1 MSAFDAVIATLK
13 KQLGE
18 AAVLSS
24 PSELIVYECDAVTM
38 HRRTPLAVVLPNSTG
53 EVAVAV
59 KACHDHQV
67 PFVPRGAGTGLSGGA
82 VPISDAILIETSR
95 MRRVL
100 ELDFE
105 NRFARVEAGLVNVEV
120 SKACEH
126 ARLHYAPDPSSQT
139 VCTVGGNVAENSG
152 GPHCLK
158 YGATT
163 NHILALR
170 VVLPNGE
177 VIDLG
182 REDEWQHG
190 YDLRGAFIGSE
201 GTLGIATEITV
212 RLVPTPPAIR
222 TMLFPFPELD
232 ASCEAVGAIIRAG
245 IVPAALEILDQNTI
259 EAVEASPHFR
269 AGYPTDAAAV
279 LLVELDG
286 LEAGI
291 ESQVESVTSLCRS
304 HGALEVHRAQ
314 TAQERAA
321 LWRGRKG
328 AFGAMGRL
336 APDLFVQDV
345 VVPRTRLP
353 EIIRDVVDIGAQF
366 GLRVSNVFHA
376 GDGNLHPN
384 ITYDRRD
391 EDEVARVR
399 KAGSAIIRRCLE
411 VGGTLSGEHGIG
423 LDKAEYMSLLF
434 TSDDL
439 ESMARL
445 REVFN
450 PGELCNPG
458 KILPSGG
465 GCFDRAHARLAAQEK
480 A

>member
-1 MSAFDAVIATLK
+1 MSFDAVIAEIRSK
-13 KQLGE
+13 LGAE
-18 AAVLSS
+18 AVLTADA
-24 PSELIVYECDAVTM
+24 ELLVYECDAVTM
-38 HRRTPLAVVLPNSTG
+38 HRHTPMAVVLPNSTE

-59 KACHDHQV
+59 RACHEQGV
-67 PFVPRGAGTGLSGGA
+67 PYVPRGAGTGLSGGA
-82 VPISDAILIETSR
+82 VPVEDALLIETSR

-100 ELDFE
+100 EIDFE
-105 NRFARVEAGLVNVEV
+105 NRFAIVEAGIVNVDV
-120 SKACEH
+120 SKAC
-126 ARLHYAPDPSSQT
+126 ASGGLHYAPDPSSQT

-163 NHILALR
+163 NHILAVR
-170 VVLPNGE
+170 VVMPDGE
-177 VIDLG
+177 VVDLG
-182 REDEWQHG
+182 RADQWTTG
-190 YDLRGAFIGSE
+190 YDLRGAFVGSE

-222 TMLFPFPELD
+222 TLLFPFPELD
-232 ASCEAVGAIIRAG
+232 ASCEAVGAIIRSG
-245 IVPAALEILDQNTI
+245 IVPAALEILDRNTI
-259 EAVEASPHFR
+259 EAVEASPTFR

-291 ESQVESVTSLCRS
+291 EDQVDSVTTICRQ

-353 EIIRDVVDIGAQF
+353 EIIREVVEIGARH
-366 GLRVSNVFHA
+366 GLHVSNVFHA

-391 EDEVARVR
+391 ADQVERVR
-399 KAGSAIIRRCLE
+399 RAGKEIIVRCVA

-423 LDKAEYMSLLF
+423 LDKAEYMTLVF
-434 TSDDL
+434 TEDDL
-439 ESMARL
+439 ESMAKL

-450 PGELCNPG
+450 PRALCNPG

-465 GCFDRAHARLAAQEK
+465 GCFDRQASRLATEDAQ
-480 A
+480 